1 MEGQQRRIR
10 LAVDGDVEHVVAID
24 PLAAA
29 GDQAR
34 ASLLRRSVEEA
45 ECLVHEGQGTLN
57 GFVIVK
63 PQHFFGRDFVE
74 LLQVTRAMRRSGIG
88 RALMEAAQALEGTT
102 QLFTST
108 NRSNEP
114 MRALLE
120 QSGWYFSGEL
130 SGLDEGDPELVFFS
144 WRTLSPSAVG

>member
-1 MEGQQRRIR
+1 MWASCSCSILVSKVRSLRDTQ
-10 LAVDGDVEHVVAID
+10 
-24 PLAAA
+24 A
-29 GDQAR
+29 G
-34 ASLLRRSVEEA
+34 SLLRRSVEEA
-45 ECLVHEGQGTLN
+45 QCLVHEGQGTLN

-63 PQHFFGRDFVE
+63 PRHFFGRDFVE
-74 LLQVTRAMRRSGIG
+74 LLQVTRAVRRSGIG
-88 RALMEAAQALEGTT
+88 RTRMEAAQALEGTT

-114 MRALLE
+114 MRAILE

-144 WRTLSPSAVG
+144 WRTLSPSALG